1 MFVTMAKTKII
12 VIGIILVLSIF
23 VGLLIQISLRESRS
37 KPERTSAPAKLSEL
51 STLKKSASQ
60 SFQPEA
66 DPPLAENI
74 PALPI
79 LNLDLRA
86 FSEIKPLPDAVTPFF
101 ENINEA
107 AKAIEKSLIPANA
120 PTQKTATITPDG
132 IILSL
137 TKNQFHFLYP
147 DDFIAGLIDA
157 QNLFIKDYDPG
168 YETVIKIETDA
179 QVRLV
184 EEKIVATLLSAN
196 MVTKERAEQFITT
209 IRFTLPQLQLIDLQ
223 NYSYSYES
231 SPFSKSLSALLG
243 RKTELPRKSPK
254 RLFLAGFMEK
264 LKNALANRAQAA
276 VCGFCVSLPLCFQE
290 GAATPGVPGSEL
302 FYPSCYCTGC
312 LSSLGC
318 LSANNGKAAIYDP
331 ETGICGVGL

>member
-107 AKAIEKSLIPANA
+107 AKAIEQSLTPANA
-120 PTQKTATITPDG
+120 PAQKTATITSYG

-147 DDFIAGLIDA
+147 DDFIASLIDA
-157 QNLFIKDYDPG
+157 QNLFIKEYDPN
-168 YETVIKIETDA
+168 YETISKIKTDP
-179 QVRLV
+179 QVRFV
-184 EEKIVATLLSAN
+184 EEKIVATLLSTN
-196 MVTKERAEQFITT
+196 MITKEKAEQFITT